1 MKNNE
6 VVITAGDNKGI
17 LAAANAFAAMLAE
30 PASNYDLDGYTSGV
44 QKYAWPVT
52 VLGSYPVQD
61 YNIVISAQAD
71 QAVQDAAADLQDA
84 IKANHSEI
92 GWLLDGEDPKPAKK
106 EVVKRDHDDRKRG
119 DGGTEGNAGSF
130 SYGS

>member
-1 MKNNE
+1 MAAEKKNGIE
-6 VVITAGDNKGI
+6 RAKIKALEKLKEAGFDTANKI
-17 LAAANAFAAMLAE
+17 KLLDAREMLK
-30 PASNYDLDGYTSGV
+30 LGMSGEM
-44 QKYAWPVT
+44 QE
-52 VLGSYPVQD
+52 
-61 YNIVISAQAD
+61 IF
-71 QAVQDAAADLQDA
+71 DLQDA

-119 DGGTEGNAGSF
+119 DGGTEGSAGSF